1 MAGVDKRSVDTWM
14 EPSLFRMDVSTGA
27 PPDYFAPEGQ
37 NWGFPT
43 YCWEEMAK
51 DGYRWWRRRLR
62 QLSRCALCHGRQRS
76 ENDSSLL
83 RGRVPVFDIH
93 AGKVHQVTS
102 VSTALICLG
111 TP

>member
-1 MAGVDKRSVDTWM
+1 MCAWTLTGPSATAGVDKRSVDTWM

-27 PPDYFAPEGQ
+27 PPDFFAPEGQ

-62 QLSRCALCHGRQRS
+62 QLSLCALLLIT
-76 ENDSSLL
+76 SS
-83 RGRVPVFDIH
+83 
-93 AGKVHQVTS
+93 AQ
-102 VSTALICLG
+102 
-111 TP
+111 